1 MKKIEFTVPGAPRG
15 KGRPR
20 FNTKSGTTYTP
31 DTTTKYE
38 QQVRTAYL
46 KVTDW
51 MADPKQPLA
60 IYVTAF
66 MEIAQSD
73 TKKTKERKLMG
84 FLKPLKTPDID
95 NILKIVMD
103 GLNGIA
109 YPDDKQITDAHVKKR
124 YSSEPRVEVVLMEV
138 AE

>member
-1 MKKIEFTVPGAPRG
+1 
-15 KGRPR
+15 
-20 FNTKSGTTYTP
+20 
-31 DTTTKYE
+31 
-38 QQVRTAYL
+38 
-46 KVTDW
+46 
-51 MADPKQPLA
+51 MA
-60 IYVTAF
+60 IHVTAF
-66 MEIAQSD
+66 VEIPTSD
-73 TKKTKERKLMG
+73 TKKKKERKLLG
-84 FLKPLKTPDID
+84 FLKPVKKPDVD

>member
-1 MKKIEFTVPGAPRG
+1 MNPVTKFRSSSKPVKK
-15 KGRPR
+15 
-20 FNTKSGTTYTP
+20 P
-31 DTTTKYE
+31 D
-38 QQVRTAYL
+38 V
-46 KVTDW
+46 
-51 MADPKQPLA
+51 
-60 IYVTAF
+60 
-66 MEIAQSD
+66 
-73 TKKTKERKLMG
+73 
-84 FLKPLKTPDID
+84 D